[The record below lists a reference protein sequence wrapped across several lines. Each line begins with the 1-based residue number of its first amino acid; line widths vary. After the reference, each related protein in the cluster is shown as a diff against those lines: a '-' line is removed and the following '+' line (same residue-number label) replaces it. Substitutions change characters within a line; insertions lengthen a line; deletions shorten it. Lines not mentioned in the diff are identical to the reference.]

1 MEVVG
6 HAERVAAGPIQVTP
20 PVPFEGASLQSSRI
34 GFARASATSMPL
46 VAWGML
52 FDVTTRA
59 PARAR
64 IWSEWFLEAQRLEA
78 LKQAAVDE
86 QLMLFVLHQIFRSG
100 HRIEPPTSQPGGM
113 GMMGDMRGLRAPER

>member
-100 HRIEPPTSQPGGM
+100 HRIEPPTSQPGGW
-113 GMMGDMRGLRAPER
+113 G